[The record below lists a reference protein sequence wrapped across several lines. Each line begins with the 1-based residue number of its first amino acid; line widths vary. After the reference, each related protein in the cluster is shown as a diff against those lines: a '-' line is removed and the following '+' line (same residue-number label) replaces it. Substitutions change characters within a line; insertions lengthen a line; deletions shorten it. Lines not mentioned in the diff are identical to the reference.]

1 MARVL
6 RSDARGWKSALVGTT
21 AEWASSVSEDDVG
34 PTHESLRNSRTHEA
48 GPLARPSAE
57 LRRTRRSAQAV
68 RVGDARP
75 VVRPIV
81 GEHKTLRKRA
91 SRLAA

>member
-6 RSDARGWKSALVGTT
+6 RSDARGWKSALVGAS
-21 AEWASSVSEDDVG
+21 AEWASNVSEDDVG
-34 PTHESLRNSRTHEA
+34 PTHESLRHTRTHEA
-48 GPLARPSAE
+48 GQLARPSVE
-57 LRRTRRSAQAV
+57 LRRARRSAQAE
-68 RVGDARP
+68 RASEARA

-91 SRLAA
+91 SRMAA